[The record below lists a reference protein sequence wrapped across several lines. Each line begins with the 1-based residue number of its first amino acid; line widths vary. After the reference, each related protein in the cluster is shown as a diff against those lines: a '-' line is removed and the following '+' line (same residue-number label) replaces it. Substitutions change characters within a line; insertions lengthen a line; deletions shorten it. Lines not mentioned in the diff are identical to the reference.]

1 MNRQR
6 MLVGGFFIAGMMA
19 CFALFSS
26 APSQAADGSSAV
38 PSKGITLIM
47 FEQDACPYCEIW
59 DANIGVSYDKTR
71 EGKFAPLSKVDIHH
85 DDDVPN
91 VRPVVFT
98 PTFVL
103 YKDGK
108 EVGRLT
114 GYISD
119 DFFWGLLNPMLKKHG
134 YRDEDQANKGAEGAL
149 N

>member
-1 MNRQR
+1 MKKQR
-6 MLVGGFFIAGMMA
+6 MFVGGFFIAGLLA
-19 CFALFSS
+19 FFASLPSV
-26 APSQAADGSSAV
+26 PSQAADASSTV
-38 PSKGITLIM
+38 PSTGLALIM

-59 DANIGVSYDKTR
+59 DANIGVSYHKTR

-119 DFFWGLLNPMLKKHG
+119 DFFWGLLSPMLKKHG
-134 YRDEDQANKGAEGAL
+134 YRDEGQANKGAKGVL

>member
-6 MLVGGFFIAGMMA
+6 KLVGGFFIAGLMA

-26 APSQAADGSSAV
+26 VPSQAADASSAV
-38 PSKGITLIM
+38 PSKGLTLIM

-134 YRDEDQANKGAEGAL
+134 YRDEDQVSKGADGAL

>member
-1 MNRQR
+1 MNK
-6 MLVGGFFIAGMMA
+6 LKVISGGLFIAGLVA
-19 CFALFSS
+19 FFALL
-26 APSQAADGSSAV
+26 PIGPLQAANTNV
-38 PSKGITLIM
+38 PTKGVSLIM

-59 DANIGVSYDKTR
+59 DANIGVSYHKTR
-71 EGKFAPLSKVDIHH
+71 EGKFAPLTKVDIHH
-85 DDDVPN
+85 DDDVAN

-134 YRDEDQANKGAEGAL
+134 YREEGQASKGASKVL